1 MPPHALAISL
11 PNKFIGVQGDNEFDQ
26 ECSIIKS
33 VVVKRVGEQHMLSEE
48 EVAQYHRDGWIVPNY
63 RVPDD
68 LLRDAQDLTTRMLAE
83 RPDYA
88 DLYPDLLRAEPRFCA
103 IGIDPKLLSILAQLM
118 GDDIVLWTGS
128 VFGKPAGQGKATP
141 WHQDGEYW
149 PIQPLETLTAW
160 VALDHSTPENG
171 CLRVVEGSH
180 QPRKLFSHHRNDADD
195 ITLNQ
200 EVDAEGMNAGTI
212 KDIIL
217 EPGQVSIHDVYLVHG
232 SNANT
237 SAARRAGL
245 TYRYMPA
252 ASHFDR
258 TRAQTLHDELGV
270 TNLTDREI
278 YLVHGHE
285 ADNGNTFTELPSA

>member
-1 MPPHALAISL
+1 
-11 PNKFIGVQGDNEFDQ
+11 
-26 ECSIIKS
+26 
-33 VVVKRVGEQHMLSEE
+33 MLSATEI
-48 EVAQYHRDGWIVPNY
+48 ANFHRDGWIVPDY

-68 LLRDAQDLTTRMLAE
+68 LLVEAQRLTSDMLAA

-88 DLYPDLLRAEPRFCA
+88 DLYPDLLRAERRFCA
-103 IGIDPKLLSILAQLM
+103 IGVEPKLLAILAQLM
-118 GDDIVLWTGS
+118 GEDIVLWTGS

-149 PIQPLETLTAW
+149 PIRPLETLTAW
-160 VALDHSTPENG
+160 VALDHSTPANG
-171 CLRVVEGSH
+171 CLSVVEGSH
-180 QPRKLFSHHRNDADD
+180 KPRKLFDHHRNDADN

-200 EVDAEGMNAGTI
+200 EIGQEGMRAGTI
-212 KDIIL
+212 RDIVL

-237 SAARRAGL
+237 SAERRAGL

-258 TRAQTLHDELGV
+258 ALAQQLHDDLGV
-270 TNLTDREI
+270 TNLADREI
-278 YLVHGHE
+278 YLVHGKP
-285 ADNGNTFTELPSA
+285 ARNGNVFTELPARGA